1 MFDTYPAPLR
11 MSRVTDRNGNWLN
24 SDSYCIFHMACLH
37 ELGALRLQTAAPEYA
52 AAPRDRRERLF
63 VSLFTQHFSMRHNK
77 LCDNKKKKERKQ
89 LKSAKRLNKRH
100 VRTGTAGRGR
110 PQIWSRERVCS
121 KRSGATSREP
131 QTNKQT
137 NDLSDPSLIR
147 NVGSQE
153 SPRGFWFW
161 CVRVFLS
168 WIDQLTRFEISPATW
183 CISPEE
189 TEEAVGHSVVVVGCR
204 PDVEAGF
211 QLKWSV
217 NRTALIS
224 GSPVWRDNGVCC
236 EMSVF

>member
-89 LKSAKRLNKRH
+89 SKSAKRLNKRH

-183 CISPEE
+183 CISPEVA
-189 TEEAVGHSVVVVGCR
+189 EEAVGHSVVVVGCR

-211 QLKWSV
+211 KLKWAV
-217 NRTALIS
+217 NRSAAIS

>member
-89 LKSAKRLNKRH
+89 SKSAKRLNKRH

-137 NDLSDPSLIR
+137 NKRPQWPVADQKRRITRIST
-147 NVGSQE
+147 
-153 SPRGFWFW
+153 
-161 CVRVFLS
+161 
-168 WIDQLTRFEISPATW
+168 WILVLMRS
-183 CISPEE
+183 
-189 TEEAVGHSVVVVGCR
+189 
-204 PDVEAGF
+204 
-211 QLKWSV
+211 
-217 NRTALIS
+217 
-224 GSPVWRDNGVCC
+224 
-236 EMSVF
+236 SVFIVDRSVD

>member
-1 MFDTYPAPLR
+1 MNHFTSHHRTLASLPQLLAGKERRALNDPFKQTQDKSDKKAFQVFFGMFDTYPAPLR

-110 PQIWSRERVCS
+110 PQI
-121 KRSGATSREP
+121 
-131 QTNKQT
+131 
-137 NDLSDPSLIR
+137 
-147 NVGSQE
+147 
-153 SPRGFWFW
+153 
-161 CVRVFLS
+161 
-168 WIDQLTRFEISPATW
+168 
-183 CISPEE
+183 
-189 TEEAVGHSVVVVGCR
+189 
-204 PDVEAGF
+204 
-211 QLKWSV
+211 
-217 NRTALIS
+217 
-224 GSPVWRDNGVCC
+224 
-236 EMSVF
+236 